1 MDFFF
6 MITRMDRSI
15 LHTLLHRRFGY
26 HLHIYIYF
34 IYLGGDILFTTLTER
49 DDTIFL
55 LFSFSFYFFYSKI
68 LYNLISYHMYG
79 NMDGVNGGQDKSRD
93 VSFFLLLC
101 IIRGIR
107 MHQGEF
113 LFRSFFLAGRIWGA
127 NVLWWIPEGGKRR
140 WSHQGITA
148 FRTAGAWMGSKVIVS
163 LRKRRSESENE
174 EHWSL
179 ELNFILHYLI
189 LSDYHSVL
197 S

>member
-1 MDFFF
+1 

-26 HLHIYIYF
+26 HLHTYIYF

-93 VSFFLLLC
+93 VSFLSLTLHYPWHTHASGRVFVP
-101 IIRGIR
+101 
-107 MHQGEF
+107 EF
-113 LFRSFFLAGRIWGA
+113 LFGRED
-127 NVLWWIPEGGKRR
+127 L
-140 WSHQGITA
+140 
-148 FRTAGAWMGSKVIVS
+148 GSE
-163 LRKRRSESENE
+163 R
-174 EHWSL
+174 
-179 ELNFILHYLI
+179 
-189 LSDYHSVL
+189 
-197 S
+197 